1 MTTVGALL
9 AERIQ
14 RFDEGIR
21 RLPGA
26 IIHSPLAPARRAGI
40 LNFSLAGWENP
51 ALYQRLREEQVICV
65 QRGPGVRLSP
75 HFYTSEQVIE
85 ETLGLLTQ
93 LAKG

>member
-1 MTTVGALL
+1 MSGYGWCEMKTYTVEEGLNL
-9 AERIQ
+9 AH
-14 RFDEGIR
+14 GGKIR
-21 RLPGA
+21 EAA
-26 IIHSPLAPARRAGI
+26 IYFCHAVKEEPH
-40 LNFSLAGWENP
+40 NP

-85 ETLGLLTQ
+85 ETLSLLTQ

>member
-1 MTTVGALL
+1 M
-9 AERIQ
+9 
-14 RFDEGIR
+14 
-21 RLPGA
+21 
-26 IIHSPLAPARRAGI
+26 IHSPLDPVRRAGI
-40 LNFSLAGWENP
+40 LNFSLAGWDNP

-85 ETLGLLTQ
+85 ETLRLLTQ